1 MHLQSIINGL
11 WDNTWDISIDPG
23 RDIEANTL
31 LLDNS
36 DVVYSQFPNNIFTLD
51 RFPLQIVDNN
61 KFGEVNIFYEKSL
74 DNKSLFDLYNKEE
87 EKFIRLFQLLW
98 TNNSVWV
105 ETSLR
110 YNEIESI
117 TNEISDDT
125 KKNRLRDLHFELC
138 SKQKNYLELNHFFD
152 LQLFLQLGLR
162 EQVSSVFIFETMK
175 FCVWSNFDLNMPVY
189 SGNKSNTEL
198 LRLICTTEG
207 LYLR

>member
-125 KKNRLRDLHFELC
+125 KKIVYVIFI
-138 SKQKNYLELNHFFD
+138 LNF
-152 LQLFLQLGLR
+152 
-162 EQVSSVFIFETMK
+162 VA
-175 FCVWSNFDLNMPVY
+175 
-189 SGNKSNTEL
+189 NKK
-198 LRLICTTEG
+198 IIWK
-207 LYLR
+207 